1 MDKKKLRSVPM
12 YIALAAALPLAIGA
26 CSSSPGTSSSNATS
40 PAQSGSGSTASAAA
54 QSGVAQFALCMRQNG
69 VTNFPDPTNGHFLMG
84 SNIQSN
90 PHFQSA
96 IQACQHL
103 LGPSGISSGASA
115 AQQSPRL
122 RFAHCMQ
129 TSGVPN
135 FPDPSANG
143 AIVAP
148 TGVDR
153 NSATYQNAFN
163 KCKSGLPNGGAG
175 LSG

>member
-1 MDKKKLRSVPM
+1 MNKKKLRSVPM
-12 YIALAAALPLAIGA
+12 YIALAAALPIALGA
-26 CSSSPGTSSSNATS
+26 CSSPGSSSSSATS

-54 QSGVAQFALCMRQNG
+54 QAGGAQFALCMRQNG

-103 LGPSGISSGASA
+103 LGPSGISGGAGG
-115 AQQSPRL
+115 AQQSSRL
-122 RFAHCMQ
+122 RFAHCMR

-135 FPDPSANG
+135 FPDPSSSG
-143 AIVAP
+143 ALAVP

-153 NSATYQNAFN
+153 NSATYQNAFS
-163 KCKSGLPNGGAG
+163 KCKSDLPNDGAG
-175 LSG
+175 LGG